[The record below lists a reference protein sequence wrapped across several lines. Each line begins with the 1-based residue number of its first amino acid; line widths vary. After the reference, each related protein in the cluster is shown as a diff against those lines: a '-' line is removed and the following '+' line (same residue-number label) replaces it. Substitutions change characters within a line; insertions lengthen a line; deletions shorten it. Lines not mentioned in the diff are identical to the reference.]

1 MIAAARTPARRG
13 AVFIVLSA
21 VAFSVMSVLVKKATA
36 QLPLG
41 ELVFFRGAVT
51 LSLSWL
57 MVQRAGITPWG
68 TQRRT
73 LMLRGVIGF
82 CGLTCYYASLGHLP
96 LAHATLI
103 QNATPVVTALLA
115 WWILRERITPRVIAA
130 IGLGLSGVVM
140 VNLMRGGG
148 PSEVSMWPVAI
159 AILGTFFSASAY
171 VTVRELAKT
180 EDPLVIVFYFP
191 LIATPLSIPWAL
203 WHWQTPSAWQWLLLL
218 GIGVTTQIGQ
228 VFLTRGL
235 ALLPAGRATAIGYV
249 QAIFAAAWGAMLF
262 HEQIHLGIVLGLLLI
277 GAATVLVA
285 SAKK

>member
-1 MIAAARTPARRG
+1 
-13 AVFIVLSA
+13 
-21 VAFSVMSVLVKKATA
+21 
-36 QLPLG
+36 
-41 ELVFFRGAVT
+41 
-51 LSLSWL
+51 
-57 MVQRAGITPWG
+57 
-68 TQRRT
+68 
-73 LMLRGVIGF
+73 
-82 CGLTCYYASLGHLP
+82 
-96 LAHATLI
+96 
-103 QNATPVVTALLA
+103 
-115 WWILRERITPRVIAA
+115 
-130 IGLGLSGVVM
+130 
-140 VNLMRGGG
+140 
-148 PSEVSMWPVAI
+148 
-159 AILGTFFSASAY
+159 
-171 VTVRELAKT
+171 
-180 EDPLVIVFYFP
+180 LVIVFYFP